1 MGIQHILQDCWLQ
14 VCWPRTASQTPAEID
29 AEIREEL
36 EFHLEMRTQDNVR
49 SGMSAEEAR
58 RDAQQRFGD
67 FEVSRRA
74 CRQITMGSQ
83 LLLHRIQTGLHFVLF
98 GAVVY
103 LGLRLVDLQTTNR
116 NQSQTLAAMT
126 QQLQNAQMPGQS
138 AAATIPIVQWKLGS
152 VELLATEGG
161 GTHKGEPA
169 IWNRAVG
176 SLEQPWS
183 DWNSLEDTRHNF

>member
-1 MGIQHILQDCWLQ
+1 MGIQHVFQAY
-14 VCWPRTASQTPAEID
+14 WPRTTSQSPAEID

-49 SGMSAEEAR
+49 AGMPAEEAR

-74 CRQITMGSQ
+74 CRQITLGSQ
-83 LLLHRIQTGLHFVLF
+83 LLLHRIQTGLLVVLF

-103 LGLRLVDLQTTNR
+103 LGLRLVDLQATNR
-116 NQSQTLAAMT
+116 DQNQTLAAMI

-152 VELLATEGG
+152 AELLATEGG
-161 GTHKGEPA
+161 GTHKGEPV